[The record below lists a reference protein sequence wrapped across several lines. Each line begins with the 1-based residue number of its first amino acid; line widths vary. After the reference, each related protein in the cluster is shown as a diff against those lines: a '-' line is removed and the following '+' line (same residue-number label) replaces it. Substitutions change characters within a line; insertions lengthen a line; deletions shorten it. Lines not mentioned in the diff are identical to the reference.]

1 MAKTYINLLALGNL
15 RKYPEGMNSS
25 HSPDTVLTD
34 LILRRLM
41 HFSVILNYLIYTCV
55 HEYIIKI
62 NCQSFQRRY
71 IEVENLLKTACI
83 NIFSCKIQQSDC
95 PINVKTKK

>member
-41 HFSVILNYLIYTCV
+41 HFSVILNYLIYTWI
-55 HEYIIKI
+55 YNKNKLSIISKTLYR
-62 NCQSFQRRY
+62 SRKS
-71 IEVENLLKTACI
+71 VENSVYQY
-83 NIFSCKIQQSDC
+83 IFM
-95 PINVKTKK
+95 